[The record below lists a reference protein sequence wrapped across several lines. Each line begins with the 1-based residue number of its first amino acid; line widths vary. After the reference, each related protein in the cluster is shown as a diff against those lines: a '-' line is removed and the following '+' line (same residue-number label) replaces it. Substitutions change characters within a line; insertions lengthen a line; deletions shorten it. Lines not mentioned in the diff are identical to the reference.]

1 MSHLVDMRNER
12 FGKLFVVERAENTK
26 NGQARWFCVCDCGN
40 TNIVTGQD
48 LRSGKV
54 RSCGCYKLEQQTK
67 HGDYNTPLYRVW
79 TSMKNRCNCK
89 TNKWYRIYGAK
100 GVEVFVDWQND
111 FSKFKSWALKNG
123 YKKGLTLDRIDV
135 NGNYEPSNCRWIT
148 IQEQQYNKTTNV
160 YIQIDGVTKTLTE
173 WCKEYKVPITTARQ
187 RIKKGLKEI
196 NIFVKQGA

>member
-89 TNKWYRIYGAK
+89 ENCGRTVGYGQLQAECK
-100 GVEVFVDWQND
+100 RRKMETWIIFYQLEMGVWQ
-111 FSKFKSWALKNG
+111 KNSG
-123 YKKGLTLDRIDV
+123 
-135 NGNYEPSNCRWIT
+135 NCRR
-148 IQEQQYNKTTNV
+148 
-160 YIQIDGVTKTLTE
+160 KTLRRNALPKYERKLWRGQGGGNGTFD
-173 WCKEYKVPITTARQ
+173 IS
-187 RIKKGLKEI
+187 LKT
-196 NIFVKQGA
+196 